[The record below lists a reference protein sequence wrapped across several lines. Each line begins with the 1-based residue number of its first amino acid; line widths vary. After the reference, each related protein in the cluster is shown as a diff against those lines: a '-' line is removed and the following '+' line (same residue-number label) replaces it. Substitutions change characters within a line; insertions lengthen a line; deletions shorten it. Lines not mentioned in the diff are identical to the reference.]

1 MRKLIQF
8 ILLTLILVSCG
19 TNGRHF
25 KIDGRLIN
33 LNQGEFYVYSPDGG
47 INGMDTIK
55 VVGGR
60 FSYETPLER
69 EATLMIVFPNFSEQ
83 PVFAVPG
90 KTVDIKGDASH
101 LKEMEITGTKDNEL
115 MTKFRQQTV
124 NNSPPEIRKHA
135 ELFIADHADSPVGAY
150 LVSKYFLLTP
160 QPDHAKAIRLLTM
173 LRQAQPDNGYPARLL
188 QKARNMPTGL
198 PAFTATDIKGN
209 RISSVTLSKAPMVV
223 INTWATWSYES
234 MDAVRRLKQYSEELG
249 SKLAIVSICLDADPK
264 LCKEN
269 VEREGWTWSVVCDGK
284 MFEGNLVR
292 QLGLFNIPNNIVMKR
307 GRIVGRGMTPEQLR
321 GELEKMK

>member
-1 MRKLIQF
+1 MRRLIQF

-47 INGMDTIK
+47 LNGMDTIK

-60 FSYETPLER
+60 FSYETQLER

-90 KTVDIKGDASH
+90 KTVDISGDASH

-115 MTKFRQQTV
+115 MTKFRRQIV
-124 NNSPPEIRKHA
+124 NNSPPEIKKHA
-135 ELFIADHADSPVGAY
+135 ELFVADHTDSPVGAY

-160 QPDHAKAIRLLTM
+160 QPDHATAIRLLTT
-173 LRQAQPDNGYPARLL
+173 LRQAQPNNGYVARLL
-188 QKARNMPTGL
+188 QKARSMPTKL
-198 PAFTATDIKGN
+198 PKFTAVDLKGK
-209 RISSVTLSKAPMVV
+209 RITSPTLAKAPIAI

-234 MDAVRRLKQYSEELG
+234 MDAVRLLKQYHEDLG
-249 SKLAIVSICLDADPK
+249 NKLAIISICLDADSK
-264 LCKEN
+264 LCKDN
-269 VEREGWTWSVVCDGK
+269 VEREEWGWSVVCDGK
-284 MFEGNLVR
+284 MFDSNLIK
-292 QLGLFNIPNNIVMKR
+292 QLGLFNVPDNIVMKR
-307 GRIVGRGMTPEQLR
+307 GRIVGRGMNPEQLR
-321 GELEKMK
+321 SELEKMK